1 MRVILSLLILAHLS
15 AVFAPPMA
23 FQSRGPRGL
32 SPSVSKLLTPLAAY
46 GQTLYLDR
54 GYAFF
59 APDPGPPHL
68 MRVEIAGAT
77 KNTASD
83 IRWYPHLNDQR
94 PRLLYHRHFML
105 AEFLNDSYQPKL
117 PTEAAKLVG
126 PELPLEELQV
136 WRSGRQR
143 YEMIVESMNQHLA
156 AKFPDRDVKLD
167 RVEHLLPDFVVYAA
181 NPMPLNDPPTYVV
194 LEDIPITME
203 TLLGA
208 RPTALPEPARRE
220 TVPAPSGEPVTDSD
234 ESQSEDDSQVDDLQ
248 MEHTSHNESETNSTT
263 DPSPVT
269 ADEVAP

>member
-1 MRVILSLLILAHLS
+1 
-15 AVFAPPMA
+15 
-23 FQSRGPRGL
+23 
-32 SPSVSKLLTPLAAY
+32 LAAY

-68 MRVEIAGAT
+68 MRAEIASAT
-77 KNTASD
+77 PETGPE

-117 PTEAAKLVG
+117 PAEAASLVG
-126 PELPLEELQV
+126 PDLPLEELQV
-136 WRSGRQR
+136 WRNGRQR
-143 YEMIVESMNQHLA
+143 YEMILESMNQHLA
-156 AKFPDRDVKLD
+156 VKFPNRQVKLD

-181 NPMPLNDPPTYVV
+181 TPTPLNDPSTYIV

-208 RPTALPEPARRE
+208 RPSALPEPTRRE
-220 TVPAPSGEPVTDSD
+220 TVPAPSGEPVTNEPVTNEPVTNEPVTTGD
-234 ESQSEDDSQVDDLQ
+234 ESQTQAVQQSD
-248 MEHTSHNESETNSTT
+248 NESETNSTT
-263 DPSPVT
+263 DLSPVT